1 MTILQCLSASGG
13 YNRILLWFM
22 AFITLCSCY
31 QHVRL
36 CLVVGISQHVTS
48 LFAHWKSS
56 SSRILRLMS
65 FIPSLWQV
73 KLLCICHQEMN
84 KSVPVDLSLFF
95 LDGERW
101 DCERLLSTHSQYW
114 TLGRGKCCEAIAAWA
129 CCRFSPAYLVL
140 CQRTLLYAHFCL
152 DKLFILYQV

>member
-1 MTILQCLSASGG
+1 MAILQCLSTSGG
-13 YNRILLWFM
+13 LQQDFTLIHGFHYAVFLLPTCE
-22 AFITLCSCY
+22 AL
-31 QHVRL
+31 
-36 CLVVGISQHVTS
+36 
-48 LFAHWKSS
+48 S
-56 SSRILRLMS
+56 SSRNFSACYQPVCTLKEHLLQDFEARVFYS
-65 FIPSLWQV
+65 FSWQV
-73 KLLCICHQEMN
+73 KLLCICRQEMN